1 MSFILCYLD
10 LCCDYRSTLLGLRR
24 GRVTRAT
31 RSPLIL
37 SDTLVGLMIMSI
49 LVVEY
54 YVIAVADFI
63 TFQEDRSLRILIS
76 NIVISIDIG

>member
-1 MSFILCYLD
+1 
-10 LCCDYRSTLLGLRR
+10 
-24 GRVTRAT
+24 
-31 RSPLIL
+31 
-37 SDTLVGLMIMSI
+37 MIMSI
-49 LVVEY
+49 LVVGY